1 MPPSDESPYE
11 RLPTEQPNRKLRCL
25 DTLGAVEL
33 VDLIHGQDV
42 EALRAVGQAR
52 REVADV
58 VAAAEEAL
66 AAGGRL
72 VYLGAGTSG
81 RLATLDAAEC
91 PPTFGVSASRVVA
104 LMAGGPRA
112 LRRAVEGA
120 EDSRGDGR
128 KEVRRLTV
136 APPDMVCGVSASGTT
151 AFVLGGLAEARR
163 RGCRTALITCAPAA
177 LVRPHADLV
186 VALEIGAETVAGST
200 RMKSGLA
207 QKAVLHTISTAVMIR
222 LGKVYDNLMVDVR
235 PTSRKL
241 RHRAARI
248 VAALTGLERGPATRL
263 LTRAGGSPKVAAV
276 MFHRG
281 VSRRQARALLGRSGG
296 KLRPVIGEV
305 IHGP

>member
-1 MPPSDESPYE
+1 
-11 RLPTEQPNRKLRCL
+11 
-25 DTLGAVEL
+25 
-33 VDLIHGQDV
+33 
-42 EALRAVGQAR
+42 
-52 REVADV
+52 
-58 VAAAEEAL
+58 
-66 AAGGRL
+66 
-72 VYLGAGTSG
+72 
-81 RLATLDAAEC
+81 
-91 PPTFGVSASRVVA
+91 
-104 LMAGGPRA
+104 
-112 LRRAVEGA
+112 
-120 EDSRGDGR
+120 
-128 KEVRRLTV
+128 
-136 APPDMVCGVSASGTT
+136 MVCGVSASGTT